1 MKTVVTDLTLNEEGL
16 KAVSRFLKKVTE
28 EEKQEIRLDWTR
40 KSLNRVRTFEN
51 KFYELYPEFK

>member
-28 EEKQEIRLDWTR
+28 EEKQEPQSTSLEDRQLDLWEPPID
-40 KSLNRVRTFEN
+40 NECD
-51 KFYELYPEFK
+51 

>member
-1 MKTVVTDLTLNEEGL
+1 MAGPGGPGRR
-16 KAVSRFLKKVTE
+16 ASFLTE

-51 KFYELYPEFK
+51 KFYEMYPEFK